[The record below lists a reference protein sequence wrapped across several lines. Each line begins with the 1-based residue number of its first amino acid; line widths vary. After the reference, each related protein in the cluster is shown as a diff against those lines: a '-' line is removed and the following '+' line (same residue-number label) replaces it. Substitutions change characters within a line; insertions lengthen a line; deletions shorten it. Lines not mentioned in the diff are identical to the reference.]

1 MAAMEKALRALA
13 TALDSITEPRALS
26 RASTLPPCSI
36 TGPNSLRGRLPNT
49 LTSQMR

>member
-1 MAAMEKALRALA
+1 MAAMEKRLRALA
-13 TALDSITEPRALS
+13 TASDSITEAKALS
-26 RASTLPPCSI
+26 STSTLPPWAT